1 VSSIPDHGERRGD
14 KHSGGSERE
23 LRGSA
28 RRSARLTHGCIALL
42 DTVLFESGGELAHVL
57 FETRGGDWAAAAVEL
72 PGVQNAAHVDA
83 LEANGTIGDTKR
95 CFKRVFAWLHLKM
108 TKKRFS
114 VKIFFFFFFFH
125 THEKWKKKNIKNT
138 KTNER
143 QEFRLFFFLYIYIT
157 YRITCSLNGG
167 INRSANGVVV
177 SGGAVIVGAIGTIR
191 HTGGLKH
198 LFVALARALR
208 RQRRAARQR
217 QNEN

>member
-114 VKIFFFFFFFH
+114 VKIFFFFFFFSH
-125 THEKWKKKNIKNT
+125 TRKMEKKKHKKHKNKR
-138 KTNER
+138 KTR
-143 QEFRLFFFLYIYIT
+143 VSFVFFSIYIYHIQD
-157 YRITCSLNGG
+157 YMQLERW
-167 INRSANGVVV
+167 
-177 SGGAVIVGAIGTIR
+177 
-191 HTGGLKH
+191 H
-198 LFVALARALR
+198 
-208 RQRRAARQR
+208 
-217 QNEN
+217 